1 MSGDSDAGVVRGP
14 VAAAGARHR
23 HTTKSFGQPSR
34 RPNAIVAPALVIAL
48 LGGCSADGGEEQV
61 VLLSAYGTSAAV
73 VVEGRL
79 VAHRTSST
87 APDAD
92 DGPLENLE
100 RLLAIFTE
108 AHIDD
113 RAVSITLDEPDDEV
127 GSGLDEATAQTVT
140 DDDGFFR
147 ATLRS
152 PLADGWVDVVA
163 TADASDGDTS
173 PGASIDG
180 GALVVPPGNILGIIS
195 DVDDTVLVTE
205 VAELRRMVGNTALR
219 NPLQRDAV
227 PGVAALYARTLAVNP
242 SPAAAPMFYLSAS
255 PRQLNDYLTRFLD
268 ANAFPRG
275 VLLTRR
281 IGFGADDDPI
291 GDTPAYKSARINDI
305 LAAVPHAR
313 FVLVGDDGES
323 DPAIFAAVRER
334 YPERIEAV
342 WIRRTQ
348 GEDGAPLPPGQ
359 VPLLEI
365 LGNADP

>member
-1 MSGDSDAGVVRGP
+1 MSVVRAL
-14 VAAAGARHR
+14 VAAAAARYR
-23 HTTKSFGQPSR
+23 LPSRSFGQP
-34 RPNAIVAPALVIAL
+34 PLQLNAIAAALLTITL
-48 LGGCSADGGEEQV
+48 LGGCSADGGDEQV

-79 VAHRTSST
+79 VAHRISST
-87 APDAD
+87 ASEAD

-113 RAVSITLDEPDDEV
+113 RAVSVALDGPDDGE
-127 GSGLDEATAQTVT
+127 GAGLEKIMPVRTVT

-147 ATLRS
+147 ATVRP
-152 PLADGWVDVVA
+152 PLLGGWIDIVA
-163 TADASDGDTS
+163 VADASDGDAS

-180 GALVVPPGNILGIIS
+180 SALVVPPDNVLGIIS

-205 VAELRRMVGNTALR
+205 VAELRRMVGNTTLR

-268 ANAFPRG
+268 VNAFPRG

-281 IGFGADDDPI
+281 IGFGVDDDPLS
-291 GDTPAYKSARINDI
+291 DTPAYKSARIDDI

-323 DPAIFAAVRER
+323 DPATYAAVRER
-334 YPERIEAV
+334 YPDRIEAV
-342 WIRRTQ
+342 WIRRTR
-348 GEDGAPLPPGQ
+348 GEDGESLPPGQ

-365 LGNADP
+365 LDDVDP